1 MTFEHKGED
10 LTGSHSLTWHQYQ
23 SKICQRR
30 SLIDELSGLPA
41 WHASG
46 KKKQT
51 DISQFDLADVMHVF
65 KPRPAGTHK
74 VLRYDTQ
81 YDDGIH
87 VFGFVGPR
95 ICTSSF
101 IPPSLRYPG
110 FGTLLPNVGKG
121 LLIHFSRTKGFL
133 DFSFIFVDIS

>member
-1 MTFEHKGED
+1 MHGAINKFSFLFE
-10 LTGSHSLTWHQYQ
+10 
-23 SKICQRR
+23 
-30 SLIDELSGLPA
+30 
-41 WHASG
+41 
-46 KKKQT
+46 KKLQ
-51 DISQFDLADVMHVF
+51 